1 MIQFKKHSG
10 IYTLEATQVLQTTM
24 KSAWDLL
31 SDPSN
36 LAKITP
42 PEMGFVITSG
52 EPVSMYQGQI
62 ITYKVTPF
70 AGIKSNWVT
79 EITQVLK
86 GSYFVDEQ
94 RFGPYKM
101 WHHEHHIYPHEKG
114 VLMKDKISY
123 KLPMGFIGRLFHP
136 ILVKPQLMK
145 IFTYRENVLNE
156 MFNQSVKTSIG
167 SALSQ

>member
-1 MIQFKKHSG
+1 MIQFKQHSG

-31 SDPSN
+31 ADPSN

-42 PEMGFVITSG
+42 SEMGFIITSG
-52 EPVSMYQGQI
+52 EPGPMFQGQI
-62 ITYKVTPF
+62 ITYKVSPF
-70 AGIKSNWVT
+70 AGVKSNWVT
-79 EITQVLK
+79 EITHVLK

-101 WHHEHHIYPHEKG
+101 WHHEHHIYPHERG

-123 KLPMGFIGRLFHP
+123 KLPMGFLGRLFHP
-136 ILVKPQLMK
+136 IVVKPQLMK
-145 IFTYRENVLNE
+145 IFSYREKVLNE
-156 MFNQSVKTSIG
+156 MFNQKVEA
-167 SALSQ
+167 SA